1 MLRRTTIV
9 LLIIFFIVSAFGL
22 VYRVVVEQDE
32 ERVIKSD
39 VVTDDGKITP
49 SNESSPWQALSPEK
63 DIKDADLPAIP
74 SYDKEVHGSEDQ
86 TSRKKLASSHLKSG
100 YSKIKS
106 GEYRGA
112 ISDLEESIK
121 LDEYNSDTYIGL
133 GLAYYKVKE
142 IDRAADNIEK
152 GLRISSS
159 ALGYKLLGEIYYQK
173 DYIDKAL
180 GYWEKS
186 LGLEPGDQE
195 LRRKFL
201 KASKELETHRG
212 FNREATRHFIVQYE
226 GGENSEIG
234 RKIVDILEDAYS
246 QIGGELSYYPG
257 RELTVILYSNQQ
269 FKYVTDGPSWSSGIY
284 DGKIRIPIGGLKGDE
299 PMLRNILFHEY
310 THSLVRSLTD
320 KCPTWLNEGLA
331 QYFERKDKERAK
343 MVMKELLKR
352 KSNAPLELLEGSF
365 LGLNKNQAELVYT
378 ESLSAVNY
386 MIERYGTYRV
396 KEILL
401 ELSRGNSIDESFRSA
416 IHTSYKEFE
425 SDWLKSMEG

>member
-32 ERVIKSD
+32 EQVIKSD

-49 SNESSPWQALSPEK
+49 SNESSPWQALSPDK

-74 SYDKEVHGSEDQ
+74 YYDKEVQGSEDQ

-159 ALGYKLLGEIYYQK
+159 ALGYKIMGEIYYQR
-173 DYIDKAL
+173 DDIDKAL

-201 KASKELETHRG
+201 KASKELETHKG

-320 KCPTWLNEGLA
+320 KCPAWLNEGLA

-416 IHTSYKEFE
+416 IHISYKEFE

>member
-9 LLIIFFIVSAFGL
+9 LLIIFFIVSAFGFIYKIL
-22 VYRVVVEQDE
+22 EEQDE
-32 ERVIKSD
+32 EQVSKSD
-39 VVTDDGKITP
+39 VVTDDGKITL
-49 SNESSPWQALSPEK
+49 SNESSPWQSHNPEK
-63 DIKDADLPAIP
+63 EVKDADLHAIP

-100 YSKIKS
+100 YSRIKS
-106 GEYRGA
+106 GEYREA
-112 ISDLEESIK
+112 ISNLEESIK
-121 LDEYNSDTYIGL
+121 LDENNSDTYIGL
-133 GLAYYKVKE
+133 GLAYYKVKDT
-142 IDRAADNIEK
+142 DRATDNIEK

-159 ALGYKLLGEIYYQK
+159 ALGYKIMGEIYYQR
-173 DYIDKAL
+173 DDIDKAL

-186 LGLEPGDQE
+186 LGLDPGDQE

-201 KASKELETHRG
+201 KASRELETHKG
-212 FNREATRHFIVQYE
+212 FNREATRHFVVQYE

-234 RKIVDILEDAYS
+234 RKIVNILEDAYS
-246 QIGGELSYYPG
+246 QIGVELSYYPG
-257 RELTVILYSNQQ
+257 KELIVILYSNQQ

-284 DGKIRIPIGGLKGDE
+284 DGKIRIPIGGLTGEE

-310 THSLVRSLTD
+310 THSLVHSITD

-331 QYFERKDKERAK
+331 QYFERKDRESAK
-343 MVMKELLKR
+343 RVMKELLKR
-352 KSNAPLELLEGSF
+352 KSNVHLGVLEGSF
-365 LGLNKNQAELVYT
+365 LGLNKYQAELVYT
-378 ESLSAVNY
+378 ESLSAVSY
-386 MIERYGTYRV
+386 MIERYGVYRV

-425 SDWLKSMEG
+425 SDWLKSLEG